1 MAAKRR
7 TLSLAKRGF
16 DFEIF
21 MWLFT
26 RLSAL
31 AMYLCAL
38 IGLVGALIMGARTQV
53 NFADLLR
60 WTFMPN
66 SNHVLMNTTLNNIA
80 NMDAWA
86 TPVLEAD
93 GQPVRDLCRRAR
105 TARGAE
111 RRGRLSQESGGAP
124 VSCGICVLVLT
135 FVGIAIAVYV
145 VWTH

>member
-21 MWLFT
+21 MWLFV

-53 NFADLLR
+53 NPADLIR
-60 WTFMPN
+60 WTFMPD

-80 NMDAWA
+80 NTDAWA
-86 TPVLEAD
+86 SLFWKFMGSTFIAFAVSHGLHGLLTVIED
-93 GQPVRDLCRRAR
+93 YLRNGVVRRILRIV
-105 TARGAE
+105 G
-111 RRGRLSQESGGAP
+111 
-124 VSCGICVLVLT
+124 LVLT
-135 FVGIAIAVYV
+135 LAMIAIGIYV
-145 VWTH
+145 IWTK